1 MKHIQWVASM
11 CLLFYSRMP
20 LCLFVSVYVEL
31 DLIRNSQSVLP
42 IGGGSSRLKA
52 CFEST
57 DSQDAVSG
65 PKEETRT
72 PNIRTKIMT
81 SSAIVPE
88 IGQVVSLCL
97 MSALYLPKDPMS
109 QGMFV
114 RRYSFSSEWKSI

>member
-65 PKEETRT
+65 PKEGNTDSEYTYEDYD
-72 PNIRTKIMT
+72 
-81 SSAIVPE
+81 V
-88 IGQVVSLCL
+88 LCNR
-97 MSALYLPKDPMS
+97 S
-109 QGMFV
+109 
-114 RRYSFSSEWKSI
+114 